1 MCQLVRYW
9 VQSRRD
15 ADIRFR
21 PTLDA
26 IRNQIRASIKKC
38 DLRLKP
44 HASREERVSAF
55 LRIILTAA
63 AILVAAAGAA
73 HAQSNPVYVVTY
85 VDVMP
90 NVTNS
95 GAALL
100 QHYRDASRKED
111 SNLRAIVLQ
120 EIARP
125 NRFAIVE
132 IWKDRAASDAHDKA
146 SSIAEL
152 IEKLKSIGNAP
163 FDRRISNGL
172 YVEPR
177 NSQTQ
182 GDAVYVLTHVDVVP
196 PSKDDCMTL
205 LKAMSV
211 DTPKDSGNVSYSI
224 LQQANRP
231 NHFTVFEVWANRK
244 GLDAHAIAAHTR
256 AFREKISPMAG
267 ALYDERFYKTLG

>member
-1 MCQLVRYW
+1 
-9 VQSRRD
+9 
-15 ADIRFR
+15 
-21 PTLDA
+21 
-26 IRNQIRASIKKC
+26 
-38 DLRLKP
+38 
-44 HASREERVSAF
+44 VSTF
-55 LRIILTAA
+55 LRIILNA
-63 AILVAAAGAA
+63 AILVAVASAAY
-73 HAQSNPVYVVTY
+73 AQSNSVYVVTY

-95 GAALL
+95 GAAML
-100 QHYRDASRKED
+100 QHYGDASRKED
-111 SNLRAIVLQ
+111 GNLRTIVLQ
-120 EIARP
+120 EIGRL

-132 IWKDRAASDAHDKA
+132 IWKDKAASDAHDKA

-152 IEKLKSIGNAP
+152 IEKLKAIGNAP
-163 FDRRISNGL
+163 WDRRVSNGL

-177 NSQTQ
+177 NDWTQ
-182 GDAVYVLTHVDVVP
+182 GNAVYVLTHVDVVG
-196 PSKDDCMTL
+196 PSKDDCITL

-211 DTPKDSGNVSYSI
+211 DTAKESGNIAYSV

-256 AFREKISPMAG
+256 AFREKVLPMAG